1 MLRFRIYILIQFFL
15 AAAYAQNQ
23 QGLQVS
29 NYSGTTGLG
38 YNPSSFQAGSLKW
51 DVTILSGG
59 VFAETDYIY
68 LKNTSLIA
76 LFGTDKPFVNFDE
89 EGANT
94 SANFIYYQ
102 FRDAQ
107 SEMANSISAFAGSPA
122 FALRLN
128 KHFSIGFYAKMRQ
141 GFSANNLDP
150 QLTQPSISDW
160 LVNETRSIQPT
171 KLTAMLWS
179 EYALNLAYGY
189 AKGNKVFSYGI
200 NAKFLNGHQ
209 ALFVN
214 SPNPLDLTKPSDDL
228 ETPPT
233 EMQYGFTYF
242 DEQFNLNSNGQ
253 GFGLDLGF
261 AIQDREYFKET
272 GTWKF
277 ALAVADLGFI
287 NFKNNSEQHLINTD
301 QVTTIPD
308 NTFDQANNLR
318 EFSRELSN
326 ALSGDPNTSYQSS
339 RFTMF
344 TPAALNLSVD
354 YHLSKHLFANL
365 NVSRRLVFNSKQL
378 EKENIAVTSLRY
390 ETRFLELGVPLT
402 LYNDRDLRAGAW
414 VRIGP
419 LVIGSDNIAPWFIK
433 QNQLSG
439 ADFYF
444 TLRINSWGGSLKGIF
459 KKGGV
464 EECYW

>member
-1 MLRFRIYILIQFFL
+1 MLRFRIYILIQLFL
-15 AAAYAQNQ
+15 VAAYAQNQ

-59 VFAETDYIY
+59 AFAETDYIY
-68 LKNTSLIA
+68 LKNTSL
-76 LFGTDKPFVNFDE
+76 LEVLGTDKPFVNFDE
-89 EGANT
+89 EGSNN
-94 SANFIYYQ
+94 SNFIYYQ

-122 FALRLN
+122 FAIRLN

-141 GFSANNLDP
+141 GFSANDLDP
-150 QLTQPSISDW
+150 QLSQPSISNW
-160 LVNETRSIQPT
+160 LVDETISVQPT
-171 KLTAMLWS
+171 QFSAMLWS

-189 AKGNKVFSYGI
+189 AKGDKVFSYGI
-200 NAKFLNGHQ
+200 NVKFLNGHQ

-214 SPNPLDLTKPSDDL
+214 SPNTLDLTKLSDDL
-228 ETPPT
+228 ETPPA
-233 EMQYGFTYF
+233 EVQYGFTYF
-242 DEQFNLNSNGQ
+242 DEQFDLNSNGR

-272 GTWKF
+272 GTWKL

-287 NFKNNSEQHLINTD
+287 NFKNNSEQHLIKTD
-301 QVTTIPD
+301 QVATIPN

-326 ALSGDPNTSYQSS
+326 ALTRDPNTTYQGSN
-339 RFTMF
+339 FTML

-354 YHLSKHLFANL
+354 YHLAKHLFANL
-365 NVSRRLVFNSKQL
+365 NLSRRLVLNSKQL

-390 ETRFLELGVPLT
+390 ETRFLEFGVPLT
-402 LYNDRDLRAGAW
+402 LYNDRDLSAGAW
-414 VRIGP
+414 LRVGL
-419 LVIGSDNIAPWFIK
+419 LVVGSDNLAPWFIK

-439 ADFYF
+439 ADIYF
-444 TLRINSWGGSLKGIF
+444 ALRINNWSGSLKGLF
-459 KKGGV
+459 KNKGA
-464 EECYW
+464 ESCYW